1 LERPGKAVALL
12 ETREADAVKAKMSGA
27 RIVLESLKREGVEVI
42 FGLPGGAVLPIYDAL
57 YDFEGLP
64 HILVRQE
71 AAAGHAAEG
80 YARATGK
87 VGVCLVTSGPAATNL
102 VTALQDAMMDSI
114 PIVAFTGQVP
124 THLIG
129 NDAFQE
135 ADNVGITRPCTKH
148 NFLVKDGNDLGP
160 IIREAFHIAAT
171 GRPGPVHVDLPKD
184 VLVKEAELVWPATV
198 HLRSY
203 NPTYE
208 GHPGQIK
215 KAARL
220 MLGARRPVLY
230 VGGGVISSNASA
242 ELLELAEL
250 TGIPTT
256 TTLMGLG
263 AFPSEHPLS
272 LEMLGMHGTYYA
284 NMAVH
289 NCDVLVAIGAR
300 FDDRVTG
307 KVELFA
313 PHAEIVHIDIDPS
326 SISKNIKVHV
336 PIVGDCRL
344 VLRALIEAIREET
357 RANVPSIV
365 KEPRKQWHAQIA
377 EWRAR
382 YPLRYDWDDEVIKP
396 QYVIQEISNLTR
408 GEAMIITGVGQH
420 QMWAAQYYRFKYPR
434 AWFTSGGLGTMG
446 YGLPTAMGVA
456 AAQPAKL
463 VVNIDGDGSFA
474 MNSQELATC
483 HQHNLPV
490 KTVILNNGGHGMV
503 RQWQNI
509 IYGGRFCAIDLGPSP
524 DFVKLADAYGCTGI
538 RATKPSE
545 VVPALEQAFATPGP
559 AVVDMWVDKDECVFP
574 MVPAG
579 GANKD
584 MILEQPSRVVKEKA
598 ARSQTGF

>member
-1 LERPGKAVALL
+1 MKL
-12 ETREADAVKAKMSGA
+12 SGA
-27 RIVLESLKREGVEVI
+27 RIFLECLKREGVDLI

-57 YDFEGLP
+57 YDFEGLR

-80 YARATGK
+80 YARTTGR

-102 VTALQDAMMDSI
+102 VTALQDATMDSI

-148 NFLVKDGNDLGP
+148 NFLVKDGKDLP
-160 IIREAFHIAAT
+160 TIVREAFHIAAT

-184 VLVKEAELVWPATV
+184 VLVKEAEFVWPDKV
-198 HLRSY
+198 SLRSY

-215 KAARL
+215 RAATALLR
-220 MLGARRPVLY
+220 ARRPVLY
-230 VGGGVISSNASA
+230 VGGGAISSDAHA
-242 ELLELAEL
+242 ELRRLAEL
-250 TGIPTT
+250 TEIPVT

-272 LEMLGMHGTYYA
+272 LGMLGMHGTYSA

-289 NCDVLVAIGAR
+289 DSDCLIAVGAR

-313 PHAEIVHIDIDPS
+313 PSAEIIHIDIDPS
-326 SISKNIKVHV
+326 SISKNIKVDV
-336 PIVGDCRL
+336 PIVGDCRQ
-344 VLRALIEAIREET
+344 VLTKLIEAIDDDA
-357 RANVPSIV
+357 RASVPSLV
-365 KEPRKQWHAQIA
+365 REARKQWRAQIA
-377 EWRAR
+377 EWQAKF
-382 YPLRYDWDDEVIKP
+382 PLRYEWDDDVIKP
-396 QYVIQEISNLTR
+396 QYVIQEISNLTH
-408 GEAMIITGVGQH
+408 GDALVVTGVGQH
-420 QMWAAQYYRFKYPR
+420 QMWAAQYYKFKHPR
-434 AWFTSGGLGTMG
+434 AWCTSGGLGTMG

-456 AAQPAKL
+456 AGNPGKL
-463 VVNIDGDGSFA
+463 VVNIDGDGSFV

-483 HQHNLPV
+483 YESRLAV

-503 RQWQNI
+503 RQWQEI
-509 IYGGRFCAIDLGPSP
+509 IYGGRFCAIDLSASP
-524 DFVKLADAYGCTGI
+524 DFVKLADAYGCVGI

-545 VVPALEQAFATPGP
+545 VVPALEKAFSTPGP
-559 AVVDMWVDKDECVFP
+559 VVVDVAVEKDEWVFP

-584 MILEQPSRVVKEKA
+584 MILERPSRAAKDRAAKA
-598 ARSQTGF
+598 QTGF

>member
-1 LERPGKAVALL
+1 MKL
-12 ETREADAVKAKMSGA
+12 SGA
-27 RIVLESLKREGVEVI
+27 RILLECLKREGVDII

-57 YDFEGLP
+57 YDFEGIR
-64 HILVRQE
+64 HVLVRQE

-135 ADNVGITRPCTKH
+135 ADNVGITRSCTKH
-148 NFLVKDGNDLGP
+148 NFLVKDGKDLGP
-160 IIREAFHIAAT
+160 IIREAFHIALT

-184 VLVKEAELVWPATV
+184 VLVKEAELIWPEKV
-198 HLRSY
+198 SLRSY
-203 NPTYE
+203 NPNYD

-215 KAARL
+215 RAAKS
-220 MLGARRPVLY
+220 MLRARKPVLY
-230 VGGGVISSNASA
+230 VGGGVISSDANA

-250 TGIPTT
+250 TEIPVT

-263 AFPSEHPLS
+263 AFPSAHPLS

-289 NCDVLVAIGAR
+289 HSDVLVAVGAR

-307 KVELFA
+307 KVDAFA

-326 SISKNIKVHV
+326 SISKNLKVDV
-336 PIVGDCRL
+336 PIVGDCRR
-344 VLRALIEAIREET
+344 VLRALVDAVREEM
-357 RANVPSIV
+357 RGDAPSLA
-365 KEPRKQWHAQIA
+365 KEARKQWLAQIA
-377 EWRAR
+377 EWRKFG
-382 YPLRYDWDDEVIKP
+382 PLRYDQGPDVIKP
-396 QYVIQEISNLTR
+396 QYVIQEISNITQ
-408 GEAMIITGVGQH
+408 GEAFIVTGVGQH
-420 QMWAAQYYRFKYPR
+420 QMWAAQFYKFKHPR

-456 AAQPAKL
+456 AAHPGRH
-463 VVNIDGDGSFA
+463 VINIDGDGSFA

-483 HQHNLPV
+483 FTEGLPV
-490 KTVILNNGGHGMV
+490 KTVIINNSGHGMV
-503 RQWQNI
+503 RQWQRI
-509 IYGGRFCAIDLGPSP
+509 IYNERFFAIDLPNIP
-524 DFVKLADAYGCTGI
+524 DFVRLAEAYGCMGL
-538 RATKPSE
+538 RVTKPSE
-545 VVPALEQAFATPGP
+545 VVPAIEKMLSTPGP
-559 AVVDMWVDKDECVFP
+559 VILDVIVDKDECVFP

-579 GANKD
+579 GANVD
-584 MILEQPSRVVKEKA
+584 MILELPSKAVKEKA
-598 ARSQTGF
+598 AKSQTGF

>member
-1 LERPGKAVALL
+1 MKL
-12 ETREADAVKAKMSGA
+12 SGA
-27 RIVLESLKREGVEVI
+27 RVFLESLKREGVDTV

-57 YDFEGLP
+57 YDFEGLR

-80 YARATGK
+80 YARTTGR

-148 NFLVKDGNDLGP
+148 NFLVKDGKDLP
-160 IIREAFHIAAT
+160 QIIREAFYIAAT

-184 VLVKEAELVWPATV
+184 VLVKEADFVWPERV
-198 HLRSY
+198 FLRSY
-203 NPTYE
+203 NPTYD
-208 GHPGQIK
+208 GHPQQIK
-215 KAARL
+215 RAARAIL
-220 MLGARRPVLY
+220 RARRPVLY
-230 VGGGVISSNASA
+230 VGGGVIISDAHQ
-242 ELLELAEL
+242 ELRRLAEL
-250 TGIPTT
+250 TQVPVT

-289 NCDVLVAIGAR
+289 NSDCLIAVGAR

-307 KVELFA
+307 KVEMFA
-313 PHAEIVHIDIDPS
+313 PNAEIIHIDIDPS
-326 SISKNIKVHV
+326 SISKNIKVDV
-336 PIVGDCRL
+336 PIVGDCRRVLAKL
-344 VLRALIEAIREET
+344 VEAVEEEQPSEDVASLAREA
-357 RANVPSIV
+357 RQ
-365 KEPRKQWHAQIA
+365 QWLAQIA
-377 EWRAR
+377 EWRAKF
-382 YPLRYDWDDEVIKP
+382 PLRYEWDDEVIKP
-396 QYVIQEISNLTR
+396 QYVIQEISNLTH
-408 GEAMIITGVGQH
+408 GDALVVTGVGQH
-420 QMWAAQYYRFKYPR
+420 QMWAAQYYKFKHPR
-434 AWFTSGGLGTMG
+434 AWCTSGGLGTMG

-456 AAQPAKL
+456 AGNPGKL
-463 VVNIDGDGSFA
+463 VVNIDGDGSFV

-483 HQHNLPV
+483 FDHRLPV

-503 RQWQNI
+503 RQWQEI
-509 IYGGRFCAIDLGPSP
+509 IYNGRFCAIDFAGSP
-524 DFVKLADAYGCTGI
+524 DFVKLADAYGCAGI
-538 RATKPSE
+538 RATKPEE
-545 VVPALEQAFATPGP
+545 VVPALEKAFSTPGP
-559 AVVDMWVDKDECVFP
+559 VVVDVWVEKNEWVFP

-584 MILEQPSRVVKEKA
+584 MILDRPSRAAKEKA
-598 ARSQTGF
+598 AKSQTGF

>member
-1 LERPGKAVALL
+1 VTLP
-12 ETREADAVKAKMSGA
+12 GA
-27 RIVLESLKREGVEVI
+27 RVVLECLKREGVDVV

-57 YDFEGLP
+57 YDFEGLR
-64 HILVRQE
+64 HVLVRQE

-87 VGVCLVTSGPAATNL
+87 VGVCLVTSGPACTNL

-135 ADNVGITRPCTKH
+135 ADNVGITRSATKH
-148 NFLVKDGNDLGP
+148 NFLVKDGKDLGP

-184 VLVKEAELVWPATV
+184 ILVKETELIWPEKVTM
-198 HLRSY
+198 RSY
-203 NPTYE
+203 NPNYD

-215 KAARL
+215 RAAR
-220 MLGARRPVLY
+220 AIVRASRPVLY
-230 VGGGVISSNASA
+230 VGGGVISADADA
-242 ELLELAEL
+242 ELRELAEL
-250 TGIPTT
+250 TQVPVT

-289 NCDVLVAIGAR
+289 HCDVLVAVGAR

-307 KVELFA
+307 RVDAFA
-313 PHAEIVHIDIDPS
+313 PSAEIIHIDIDPS
-326 SISKNIKVHV
+326 SISKNIKVDV
-336 PIVGDCRL
+336 PIVGDCRR
-344 VLRALIEAIREET
+344 VLRALVQAVKHEKEDPAAREA
-357 RANVPSIV
+357 RAAW
-365 KEPRKQWHAQIA
+365 RGRIA
-377 EWRAR
+377 DWRASQ
-382 YPLRYDWDDEVIKP
+382 PLRYEWSDEVIKP

-408 GEAMIITGVGQH
+408 GEALIVTGVGQH
-420 QMWAAQYYRFKYPR
+420 QMWAAQYYKFKHPR

-446 YGLPTAMGVA
+446 YGLPTAMGVQVA
-456 AAQPAKL
+456 HPGRM
-463 VVNIDGDGSFA
+463 VIDIDGDGSFQ

-483 HQHNLPV
+483 FAEHLPV
-490 KTVILNNGGHGMV
+490 KTVIINNSGHGMV
-503 RQWQNI
+503 RQWQRI
-509 IYGGRFCAIDLGPSP
+509 IYKERYCAIDLPGVP
-524 DFVKLADAYGCTGI
+524 DWVRLAEAYGCVGL
-538 RATKPSE
+538 RVTKPSE
-545 VVPALEQAFATPGP
+545 VVPAIEKMLSTPAP
-559 AVVDMWVDKDECVFP
+559 VVLDVVVDKDECVFP

-579 GANKD
+579 GANTD
-584 MILEQPSRVVKEKA
+584 MILAPPSREVREKA